1 MSRPNIVII
10 MTDQQKATALDLYGG
25 PVRSPQLARLAA
37 RGTLYE
43 HAYTPHPLCVP
54 ARVAF
59 WTGRWPHSTGA
70 RTNETPMPRGETH
83 LAQLLHG
90 AGYRLGLFGK
100 NHCFTRED
108 LDAYFD
114 RVFLAGHGDTFGPNV
129 TMVRPAA
136 EPLPGPPNPAHMSTA
151 WGYRRPVAE
160 TRTEPIE
167 ASATYRVTDE
177 ACRFLE
183 EHAGVSGKD
192 LTANPFPIGEGSPAA
207 RDASA
212 ETEDGGR
219 DNRPVCLWV
228 SIPDPHEPYQA
239 PEPYASMYPPESV
252 QLPPWREGELE
263 GKPERQRVYQWLFD
277 YQDLSAEDARLAAGM
292 YHGMCAFIDERV
304 GHVLDTL
311 ERLGL
316 RDDTIVVYT
325 SDHGDFVGEH
335 RLLIKCNAFYDAL
348 TRVPLIVSYPGA
360 RSFAGGERRAD
371 LVSTMDVMPTLLALA
386 GLPVPG
392 AVQAQPLP
400 GVAGAPAPRVAA
412 FSEYG
417 AGGPPV
423 TMADVQRLVRR
434 GQPRVLHPLLR
445 EREAHGHGKMVRTHR
460 WKYTRDSVD
469 GAEELYDLEADPWE
483 LTNLAGSADPSHQ
496 AALSEMR
503 LRLADWLLDT
513 ENARPITLG
522 FRPFWEGDAPPYATT
537 APEGHVVVR

>member
-1 MSRPNIVII
+1 MPARRPNVVII

-25 PVRSPQLARLAA
+25 PVRSPNLARLAS
-37 RGTLYE
+37 RGALYE

-90 AGYRLGLFGK
+90 AGYRLGHFGK

-108 LDAYFD
+108 LDTYFD
-114 RVFLAGHGDTFGPNV
+114 RVFLAGHGDSFGPNV
-129 TMVRPAA
+129 TMPRLAT
-136 EPLPGPPNPAHMSTA
+136 EPLPGPPNPAHMSTD

-160 TRTEPIE
+160 ARTEPPE
-167 ASATYRVTDE
+167 ESATYRVTDE

-183 EHAGVSGKD
+183 EHAD
-192 LTANPFPIGEGSPAA
+192 DSP
-207 RDASA
+207 
-212 ETEDGGR
+212 TGGR
-219 DNRPVCLWV
+219 GDQPVCLWV

-239 PEPYASMYPPESV
+239 PEPYASMYPPERV
-252 QLPPWREGELE
+252 HLPPWRDGEME

-277 YQDLSAEDARLAAGM
+277 YQDLPEEDARLAASM
-292 YHGMCAFIDERV
+292 YYGMCAFIDERV

-311 ERLGL
+311 ERLGM

-335 RLLIKCNAFYDAL
+335 RMLIKCNAFYDAL
-348 TRVPLIVSYPGA
+348 TRVPLIVSYPRA
-360 RSFAGGERRAD
+360 QELSRGERRAD
-371 LVSTMDVMPTLLALA
+371 LVSTIDVMPTVLTLA
-386 GLPVPG
+386 GLPVPT
-392 AVQAQPLP
+392 AVQAQSLP
-400 GVAGAPAPRVAA
+400 GVPGAPPPRGAA
-412 FSEYG
+412 FSAYG

-423 TMADVQRLVRR
+423 TLADVQRVVKR
-434 GQPRVLHPLLR
+434 GEPRVLHPFLR

-469 GAEELYDLEADPWE
+469 GAEELYDLQEDPWE
-483 LTNLAGSADPSHQ
+483 LTNLASDP
-496 AALSEMR
+496 ARAGALSEMR
-503 LRLADWLLDT
+503 LKLADWLLDT

-522 FRPFWEGDAPPYATT
+522 FRPFWDGDAPPYATST
-537 APEGHVVVR
+537 PDGHVVVR